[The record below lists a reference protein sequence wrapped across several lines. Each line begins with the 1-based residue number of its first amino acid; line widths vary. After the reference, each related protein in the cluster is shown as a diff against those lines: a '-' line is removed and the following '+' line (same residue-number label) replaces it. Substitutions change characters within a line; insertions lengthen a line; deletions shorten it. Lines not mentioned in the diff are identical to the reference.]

1 MFFILSS
8 FLKALHLQIIQR
20 RTCLEMAY
28 RAIKIRLIMNKIK
41 ILIILA
47 TLSSFNITHGLEDKI
62 VAIVNDNVVLKSE
75 LTSKLATINLQG
87 VSRLEVVKLKREVLD
102 QLIEESLLVQAAN
115 RLGINISDIDIQNRI
130 RLIAQ
135 NQNLTVL
142 QLKEAVEAQSI
153 DYIEYLDNLRK
164 RIQIEELYRTQFTS
178 RAYVSEEEVQSYLK
192 NNNNLKGTDNYMS
205 VIEYLI
211 EDENNELD
219 SAKVNILVQNIKVN
233 GLEDTRSRYPNL
245 KINVTDINDILFESL
260 PDIYQNNLKILDQNS
275 YTKLFKTGKGYTFLK
290 VINSSMLS
298 EEYKVSHILMR
309 TNPMENLKSLKEK
322 FYKIKRDAIEENN
335 FSDQAQ
341 KYSLDKA
348 SAINGGSLG
357 WISKQLV
364 VPEFRKIMIDIDVGE
379 ISEPFKT
386 QFGWHILYLE
396 DKRIKNIA
404 NDIVKRQVISIL
416 KERKVEVAKKEWL
429 SKLKDQAY
437 IKIIE

>member
-1 MFFILSS
+1 
-8 FLKALHLQIIQR
+8 
-20 RTCLEMAY
+20 
-28 RAIKIRLIMNKIK
+28 MNKIK

-47 TLSSFNITHGLEDKI
+47 ALSSFNITHGLEDKI

-219 SAKVNILVQNIKVN
+219 SAKVNLLVRSIKVN
-233 GLEDTRSRYPNL
+233 GLEDTQSRYPNL

-322 FYKIKRDAIEENN
+322 FYKIKSDAMEENN